1 MLDGDIDA
9 ATTATWDDGFQPIG
23 TPQAPFSGSLDGR
36 NHTISDLRIHRPFL
50 AGTNQGLFG
59 VVQGGQIRHLSLR
72 NAQVSGY
79 SHTGAL
85 VGHLDAAGVLDNV
98 HVDGV
103 VSATLGGNQFIGG
116 LVGSSAGTIRNSS
129 AAVSVSGTSDIGGLA
144 GESSGLVSASQA
156 SGTVHGYQRV
166 GGMIGTLQAGGI
178 VRNGIANV
186 ATTVDREYG
195 GGLVGINRGRIED
208 SAAHGEVT
216 HAATTGIDHYVG
228 GLVALNE
235 GEIVRS
241 HAYGDVSIT
250 VRPIGDYDHVGGF
263 VALNAA
269 GASITDAGAHGD
281 VHGAATTGGFAAINH
296 GNISRAIAT
305 GYVEAIFYSQIA
317 NVGGLVGENTGTIE
331 YGRATGNVKTEGNWA
346 VSGETA
352 RQRVGGLIGLSSGNV
367 STSYALGNVHVA
379 FHGNTGYSDA
389 GGLIGHIR
397 EHGGLTDSYASGNIH
412 AYRSYYASSGG
423 LVGHIEYGAISQ
435 SYALGSATHASTAH
449 VSFGGLLG
457 YRVGSGSTLSRNF
470 WNTGSGAAAGIGS
483 GSVSVTPEQLSGQ
496 SLAALKQL
504 STFSAWDSAISD
516 AGGTSTWR
524 IYPGQTTPLLRG
536 FLTPLTVTAHDDA
549 RSADGT
555 PYSGGNGVHYSL
567 AHDPDKLLGTLAY
580 GGNSQGAVVAGAYV
594 IQPQGQYSLQD
605 GYDIAYVPGTLTIGP
620 VANTPGASHPV
631 VANAG
636 LGGVASC
643 TPSSVTNGGT
653 ATCVA
658 TPDPGYAFVE
668 WTGACAGSGST
679 CVLDNVTSAKPSTA
693 HFALQITYPVV
704 ANAGPGGVASCTPDN
719 VPEGGKATCVA
730 TPDPGFAFD
739 GWSGACAG
747 SGSTRVLTGVTGAM
761 HSTAHFVP
769 EITLDDS
776 VFADGFETK

>member
-296 GNISRAIAT
+296 GNI
-305 GYVEAIFYSQIA
+305 
-317 NVGGLVGENTGTIE
+317 
-331 YGRATGNVKTEGNWA
+331 
-346 VSGETA
+346 
-352 RQRVGGLIGLSSGNV
+352 
-367 STSYALGNVHVA
+367 
-379 FHGNTGYSDA
+379 
-389 GGLIGHIR
+389 
-397 EHGGLTDSYASGNIH
+397 
-412 AYRSYYASSGG
+412 
-423 LVGHIEYGAISQ
+423 
-435 SYALGSATHASTAH
+435 
-449 VSFGGLLG
+449 
-457 YRVGSGSTLSRNF
+457 
-470 WNTGSGAAAGIGS
+470 
-483 GSVSVTPEQLSGQ
+483 
-496 SLAALKQL
+496 
-504 STFSAWDSAISD
+504 
-516 AGGTSTWR
+516 
-524 IYPGQTTPLLRG
+524 
-536 FLTPLTVTAHDDA
+536 
-549 RSADGT
+549 
-555 PYSGGNGVHYSL
+555 
-567 AHDPDKLLGTLAY
+567 
-580 GGNSQGAVVAGAYV
+580 
-594 IQPQGQYSLQD
+594 
-605 GYDIAYVPGTLTIGP
+605 
-620 VANTPGASHPV
+620 
-631 VANAG
+631 
-636 LGGVASC
+636 
-643 TPSSVTNGGT
+643 
-653 ATCVA
+653 
-658 TPDPGYAFVE
+658 
-668 WTGACAGSGST
+668 
-679 CVLDNVTSAKPSTA
+679 
-693 HFALQITYPVV
+693 
-704 ANAGPGGVASCTPDN
+704 
-719 VPEGGKATCVA
+719 
-730 TPDPGFAFD
+730 
-739 GWSGACAG
+739 
-747 SGSTRVLTGVTGAM
+747 
-761 HSTAHFVP
+761 
-769 EITLDDS
+769 
-776 VFADGFETK
+776 